1 MFKGIDESQFL
12 IKRLALLS
20 TWLAK
25 QRGLP
30 IVVGLALFI
39 AGGVLQFI
47 NLAFDST
54 LVEFFQI
61 LFHNLGV
68 IVALVGI
75 LLAEPLG
82 E

>member
-1 MFKGIDESQFL
+1 MFKQIDKSTFL
-12 IKRLALLS
+12 IKSLERLS

-30 IVVGLALFI
+30 IVVGLVLFI
-39 AGGVLQFI
+39 AGGVLQFV
-47 NLAFDST
+47 NLALDST
-54 LVEFFQI
+54 LVEVFQI

-68 IVALVGI
+68 IIALVGI

-82 E
+82 K